1 MRQSPK
7 LRPTIWDGLVILTV
21 VLLAVVCALAVWRSG
36 GDGQALTAVIS
47 VDGSEVDRL
56 SLKGLVETERTIQ
69 GSGYTLR
76 VVLSSEGVRVAEA
89 NCPTQDCVHTG
100 TITRSG
106 QSIVCLPGRVIIT
119 LEGGGET
126 DNGVDAVVG

>member
-1 MRQSPK
+1 MKQSPK
-7 LRPTIWDGLVILTV
+7 LRPTAWDGLVV
-21 VLLAVVCALAVWRSG
+21 FALAVWRSG
-36 GDGQALTAVIS
+36 GNDSALTAVIS

-56 SLKGLVETERTIQ
+56 SLSGLAETERTIQ
-69 GSGYTLR
+69 GNGYTLR
-76 VVLSSEGVRVAEA
+76 VVLSANGVRVAEA
-89 NCPTQDCVHTG
+89 DCPTQDCVHTG

-126 DNGVDAVVG
+126 DSLVDAVVG